1 MKSGAG
7 PLKPGMKASL
17 QASAYNERWSWV
29 QFVCAFVLAGFIA
42 FLHINL
48 PLDGLPAH
56 LVKTVVIAG
65 GCGVLAGRFG
75 DSAWRGIVTLL
86 RWF

>member
-1 MKSGAG
+1 MKSGTE
-7 PLKPGMKASL
+7 PLKPTAKAGL
-17 QASAYNERWSWV
+17 QAHAYNKRWSWV
-29 QFVCAFVLAGFIA
+29 QFVCAFVLVGGLA
-42 FLHINL
+42 FLHIDP
-48 PLDGLPAH
+48 PLDGLVAH

-75 DSAWRGIVTLL
+75 DSAWHGIVTLL